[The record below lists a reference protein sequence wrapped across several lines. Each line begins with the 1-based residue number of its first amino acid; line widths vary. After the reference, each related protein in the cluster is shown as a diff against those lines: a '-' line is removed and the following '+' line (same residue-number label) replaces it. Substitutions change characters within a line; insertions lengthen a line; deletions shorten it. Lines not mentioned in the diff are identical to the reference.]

1 MGICRYLPAAVVV
14 ATIGTAS
21 ALPVPVDAQVVVRST
36 RVVGHPA
43 TVHTTVVAHPAI
55 SVHATVV
62 ARPATTAVW
71 RTGAGGERLLVVGSH
86 SYSFVARPGGYYYH
100 ASYGYWH
107 PAHGWWVEGR
117 NCWANGALTPPGMTG
132 SATVR
137 VWHNPPGVA
146 GGPGMSYTQ
155 FSRC

>member
-1 MGICRYLPAAVVV
+1 MGVFRLLSGTVV
-14 ATIGTAS
+14 AASIVTAQ
-21 ALPVPVDAQVVVRST
+21 ALPVPAEAQVVVRST

-43 TVHTTVVAHPAI
+43 TVHTTVVARPAA

-71 RTGAGGERLLVVGSH
+71 RTGTGGARMLVVDSH

-100 ASYGYWH
+100 AGYGYWH
-107 PAHGWWVEGR
+107 PTHGWWVDGR
-117 NCWANGALTPPGMTG
+117 NCWANGALNPPGVAG
-132 SATVR
+132 GATVR